1 MKNFQLNHIAL
12 PFIKRAIL
20 STALIASIAQASPAI
35 IPAEFIGRYES
46 KPADCRLTGDA
57 QDMSEHIYINKSG
70 YSGFEYSCQAV
81 STIKKSSGQYVGKM
95 NCSGA
100 GEDDLGIETISFQLQ
115 PNKKFKLTQNDGK
128 KVYVNQYFKCSK

>member
-1 MKNFQLNHIAL
+1 MQYYQQHSSQVLPKRRQQLF
-12 PFIKRAIL
+12 PL
-20 STALIASIAQASPAI
+20 SLSD
-35 IPAEFIGRYES
+35 
-46 KPADCRLTGDA
+46 DCRLTGDA

-70 YSGFEYSCQAV
+70 FSGFEYGCQAV

-100 GEDDLGIETISFQLQ
+100 SEDDLGIETISFQLQ

-128 KVYVNQYFKCSK
+128 KVYVNQYFKCSKWVIFCNPI

>member
-12 PFIKRAIL
+12 PFIKRATL

-70 YSGFEYSCQAV
+70 YSGFEYGCQAV

-95 NCSGA
+95 NCS
-100 GEDDLGIETISFQLQ
+100 EISEGDSVDIIKFQLQ
-115 PNKKFKLTQNDGK
+115 KNNKFTLTQKSGK
-128 KVYVNQYFKCSK
+128 NVYVNHYFKCSK